1 MSGLLVKST
10 AFMKDNLQAF
20 NEAGI
25 TVPVV
30 LGGAAL
36 TPRFVNKD
44 CSEVY
49 NGKVIYGRDA
59 FTDLRFM
66 DAYVN
71 ANAENSWDDQQGFL
85 NGTPE
90 GLTLGVDTEA
100 DSDTN
105 PETSST
111 SSDAPVQAAAPV
123 TTERSEA
130 VPALSLIHI

>member
-1 MSGLLVKST
+1 M
-10 AFMKDNLQAF
+10 
-20 NEAGI
+20 
-25 TVPVV
+25 

-71 ANAENSWDDQQGFL
+71 ARKTVGMINKGFL

-90 GLTLGVDTEA
+90 KD
-100 DSDTN
+100 
-105 PETSST
+105 
-111 SSDAPVQAAAPV
+111 
-123 TTERSEA
+123 
-130 VPALSLIHI
+130 